1 MSTLSRL
8 SLDEKAE
15 LTAGADIW
23 HTAAVERLGIPALR
37 LTDGPSGARGT
48 RFSGNT
54 STSLPCGTALAATWD
69 RDLVHRVG
77 GLLADEARGKDA
89 HVLLAPTVN
98 LHRHPLNG
106 RHFECFSEDPYLSA
120 ELAVAYIVGVQGR
133 GVGCAVKH
141 FVANDQEHDR
151 MEISVEVDERTL
163 REIYLPP
170 FEAAV
175 GTAGVWSVMAAYNR
189 LHGVHCSEHSGLLE
203 GILRRDW
210 AFDGLVM
217 SDWYGTHSTT
227 AVTAGLDLEMPGPA
241 RFLGHYLAA
250 AVRQGE
256 VDGAALDRAVENLL
270 GLVDRVAGR
279 ELADSPAGEA
289 PSELARTVAREAMVL
304 LRNNGIL
311 PLTAREKETFA
322 VLGPK
327 ADRPDIQGGGSA
339 HVDPPYTV
347 TPLAAITERVRRD
360 LGDAVQVMHEAGVPR
375 RPPLPLGEHELRVP
389 ATADP
394 GLLVE
399 HFAGTEIGG
408 TPIHTE
414 VMPETRL
421 FWLGP
426 PVPTRIEKSG
436 EDFSIRARA
445 DLIPDLSGTWSL
457 GLSSAGRSRLLI
469 DGEVVVDNMAPE
481 RGKTFFGQ
489 GSTEVA
495 GAVELTAGRT
505 YELVAELYGTVGSDR
520 SISGL
525 AVTAQPPEDV
535 GALDRAVAVAA
546 AADVAIVVVGGET
559 ADTEG
564 HDRPDMDLPADQVAL
579 VRAVAGVNPQTV
591 VLVNSG
597 APVTMDWVDE
607 VGAVAQVWYLGQE
620 AGHAIADVLFGDV
633 DAAGRLPT
641 TFPQRLADTP
651 AFATYPGAD
660 GRARYAEGIFVGYR
674 HYDANQVEPRFCF
687 GHGLSYTRFEYGDLQ
702 LDVVDPSDPAAAGAS
717 GPQALVTATVDVT
730 NVGDR
735 PGREVVQL
743 YVRDVD
749 ATVARPEQELKQ
761 FAKVGLAPGETRT
774 VRLEL
779 DARAFSF
786 WDGARHGWVLEPGEF
801 EVRVGSSSRNIH
813 MTGTIRLP

>member
-1 MSTLSRL
+1 MSTLGRL
-8 SLDEKAE
+8 SLDEKAS

-37 LTDGPSGARGT
+37 LSDGPSGARGT
-48 RFSGNT
+48 RFSGAK
-54 STSLPCGTALAATWD
+54 SVSLPCGTALAATWD

-77 GLLADEARGKDA
+77 ALLGDEAHGKGA

-120 ELAVAYIVGVQGR
+120 ELAVAYITGVQGR

-141 FVANDQEHDR
+141 FVANDQEDQR

-203 GILRRDW
+203 GILRRGW
-210 AFDGLVM
+210 GFDGLVM

-241 RFLGHYLAA
+241 QFLGHYLAA
-250 AVRQGE
+250 AVRQGDIDE
-256 VDGAALDRAVENLL
+256 AALDRAVENLL

-279 ELADSPAGEA
+279 ENADFPAGEA
-289 PSELARTVAREAMVL
+289 PSELARTVASDAIVL
-304 LRNNGIL
+304 LRNNGVL
-311 PLTAREKETFA
+311 PLTAREKQTFA

-339 HVDPPYTV
+339 HVDPPYVV
-347 TPLAAITERVRRD
+347 TPLAAITERARRD

-408 TPIHTE
+408 VPIHTE

-426 PVPTRIEKSG
+426 PVPKRTEKPG
-436 EDFSIRARA
+436 EGFSVRARA
-445 DLIPDLSGTWSL
+445 DLLPDISGTWSL
-457 GLSSAGRSRLLI
+457 TLSSAGRSRLLI
-469 DGEVVVDNMAPE
+469 GGEVVVDNMQPE
-481 RGKTFFGQ
+481 RGKSFFGR
-489 GSTEVA
+489 GSTEVP
-495 GAVELTAGRT
+495 GEVELTAGRT
-505 YELVAELYGTVGSDR
+505 YELVAELYGTVRGDT
-520 SISGL
+520 SINGL
-525 AVTAQPPEDV
+525 AVTAQPPEDA
-535 GALDRAVAVAA
+535 GATERAVAIAA
-546 AADVAIVVVGGET
+546 GADVAVVIVGGEV

-564 HDRPDMDLPADQVAL
+564 HDRPDMDLPAEQVAL
-579 VRAVAGVNPQTV
+579 IRGVAGVNPNTV

-597 APVTMDWVDE
+597 APVTMGWADE
-607 VGAVAQVWYLGQE
+607 VAAVAQVWYLGQE
-620 AGHAIADVLFGDV
+620 TGNAVADVLFGDV
-633 DAAGRLPT
+633 EPSGRLPT
-641 TFPQRLADTP
+641 TFPHELADTP
-651 AFATYPGAD
+651 AFPSYPGVA
-660 GRARYAEGIFVGYR
+660 GRARYAEGVYVGYR
-674 HYDANQVEPRFCF
+674 HYDANEVEPRFCF
-687 GHGLSYTRFEYGDLQ
+687 GHGLSYTRFEYGDLGLSLGDQ
-702 LDVVDPSDPAAAGAS
+702 AAAGEPDT
-717 GPQALVTATVDVT
+717 GALVVATVDVT

-749 ATVARPEQELKQ
+749 ASVARPEQELKQ
-761 FAKVGLAPGETRT
+761 FDKIALAPGETRT
-774 VRLEL
+774 VSLGL
-779 DARAFSF
+779 HPRAFSF
-786 WDGARHGWVLEPGEF
+786 WDAGRPGWVLEPGEF
-801 EVRVGSSSRNIH
+801 EIRVGSSSRNIH
-813 MTGTIRLP
+813 TTGTIRLP

>member
-1 MSTLSRL
+1 
-8 SLDEKAE
+8 LDEKAA

-48 RFSGNT
+48 RWAGEKSA
-54 STSLPCGTALAATWD
+54 SLPCGTAMAATWD

-77 GLLADEARGKDA
+77 AVLGDEAGRKGA

-98 LHRHPLNG
+98 VHRHPLNG
-106 RHFECFSEDPYLSA
+106 RHFECFSEDPYLSS
-120 ELAVAYIVGVQGR
+120 EMAVAYITGVQGR

-151 MEISVEVDERTL
+151 MEVSVEVDERTL
-163 REIYLPP
+163 REIYLPA

-175 GTAGVWSVMAAYNR
+175 GAGVWSVMAAYNR
-189 LHGVHCSEHSGLLE
+189 LHGVHCSEHRGLLVD
-203 GILRRDW
+203 ILRRDW

-241 RFLGHYLAA
+241 QFLGHYLAA
-250 AVRQGE
+250 AVRQGDIDD
-256 VDGAALDRAVENLL
+256 VALDRAVENLL

-279 ELADSPAGEA
+279 GNADLPAGDAPTEAPESPA
-289 PSELARTVAREAMVL
+289 ELARTVAADAIVV
-304 LRNNGIL
+304 LRNHEIL
-311 PLTAREKETFA
+311 PLTARAKQTIA

-339 HVDPPYTV
+339 HVDPPYVV
-347 TPLAAITERVRRD
+347 TPLAAITERARRD
-360 LGDAVQVMHEAGVPR
+360 HGDAVQVMHEAGVPR
-375 RPPLPLGEHELRVP
+375 RPPLPLGKHELRVP

-426 PVPTRIEKSG
+426 PVPTIEKSG
-436 EDFSIRARA
+436 EGFSIRARA
-445 DLIPDLSGTWSL
+445 DLLPDISGTWTL
-457 GLSSAGRSRLLI
+457 RLSSAGRSRLLI

-481 RGKTFFGQ
+481 RGDTFFGR
-489 GSTEVA
+489 GSTEVP
-495 GAVELTAGRT
+495 GEVELESGRS
-505 YELVAELYGTVGSDR
+505 YELVAELYGSVRGAT
-520 SISGL
+520 SINGL
-525 AVTAQPPEDV
+525 AVTARPPDDPDATE
-535 GALDRAVAVAA
+535 RAVAA
-546 AADVAIVVVGGET
+546 AAGADVAIVVVGGEV

-564 HDRPDMDLPADQVAL
+564 TDRPDMDLPAEQLELVSQVA
-579 VRAVAGVNPQTV
+579 AVNPRTV

-597 APVTMDWVDE
+597 GPVTMDWADE
-607 VGAVAQVWYLGQE
+607 VAAIAQVWYPGQE
-620 AGHAIADVLFGDV
+620 AGAAIADVLFGDV
-633 DAAGRLPT
+633 DPSGRLPT

-651 AFATYPGAD
+651 AHPTYPGVD

-674 HYDANQVEPRFCF
+674 HYDTNEVEPLFCF
-687 GHGLSYTRFEYGDLQ
+687 GHGLSYTQYEYGDLQ
-702 LDVVDPSDPAAAGAS
+702 LELTDPHAPGELDGACV
-717 GPQALVTATVDVT
+717 VTATVDVT
-730 NVGDR
+730 NVGER
-735 PGREVVQL
+735 AGREVVQL

-749 ATVARPEQELKQ
+749 ASVARPEQELKQ
-761 FAKVGLAPGETRT
+761 FRKIDLAPGETRT

-779 DARAFSF
+779 DRRAFSF
-786 WDGARHGWVLEPGEF
+786 WDVGRHGWVVEPGEF
-801 EVRVGSSSRNIH
+801 EIRVGSSSRHIRN
-813 MTGTIRLP
+813 TGTIRLP